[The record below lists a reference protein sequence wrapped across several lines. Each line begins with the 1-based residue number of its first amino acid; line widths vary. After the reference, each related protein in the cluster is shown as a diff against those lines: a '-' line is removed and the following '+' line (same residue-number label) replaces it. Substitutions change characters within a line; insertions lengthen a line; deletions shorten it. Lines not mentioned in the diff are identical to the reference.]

1 MMGKFS
7 AREALFSGIGLM
19 RREPRLLL
27 SLAVVYLLSG
37 VLPQLLAYWAVWPEL
52 ITALDAAA
60 RSALTGGKAGE
71 VPEMAQM
78 QARMLPYQLLAFPF
92 SVAGMLMIYGAI
104 NRAILRPQDRGF
116 GYLRLGRREGA
127 LFLTSLVAILLL
139 IVAAMAAA
147 LVIVILVMGV
157 RMAAGPDSSATGLA
171 TFGLILVAVILGG
184 WCAIRLSLAY
194 PMAFADGQFRLFE
207 SWALT
212 RGQGWKIFG
221 VQLAMIAIVIGL
233 ELAVALVVILV
244 AIAIGIGVSGHAD
257 AIAQAMT
264 AKMAQGAETWA
275 PQFAVAYLCVMAVTS
290 AIVAGFYM
298 FVTAPIADIYR
309 QLTAGSADP
318 G

>member
-1 MMGKFS
+1 MGRLS
-7 AREALFSGIGLM
+7 GRGALFSGLGLM

-52 ITALDAAA
+52 VTALDAASKA
-60 RSALTGGKAGE
+60 ALTGGKADE
-71 VPEMAQM
+71 VPEMVQM
-78 QARMLPYQLLAFPF
+78 QTHMLPYQLLAFPF
-92 SVAGMLMIYGAI
+92 SVAGMLVIYGAI
-104 NRAILRPQDRGF
+104 YRAILRPRDRSF

-127 LFLTSLVAILLL
+127 MFLTSLVAILLL

-157 RMAAGPDSSATGLA
+157 RMAAGPNSNATGLV

-194 PMAFADGQFRLFE
+194 PMAFADGRFRLFE

-212 RGQGWKIFG
+212 RGHGWKIFG
-221 VQLAMIAIVIGL
+221 VQLAMLGIVIGV
-233 ELAVALVVILV
+233 ELAVALVVILI

-264 AKMAQGAETWA
+264 ARMAQGAEVWA
-275 PQFAVAYLCVMAVTS
+275 PQFAAAYLAVMAVAS
-290 AIVAGFYM
+290 VIVAGFYI

-309 QLTAGSADP
+309 QLTAATAEP
-318 G
+318 A